1 MSETSYVILIVLT
14 PQAAEMTQGRNFKR
28 FLLHR
33 VHHGHSI
40 DLNFP
45 ECNEGITE
53 NMKTATVLQEM
64 TRLLVLQISSESY
77 LTYASLPTREP

>member
-1 MSETSYVILIVLT
+1 MSETSYVILIVFT

-33 VHHGHSI
+33 LHHSHSI

-45 ECNEGITE
+45 ECNEKITE
-53 NMKTATVLQEM
+53 KMKTAMVLREM
-64 TRLLVLQISSESY
+64 TRLLARQISSESY